1 MNKQSSKDIIDK
13 KSIEESEN
21 LKEKK
26 KICIL
31 SAVIFP
37 I

>member
-21 LKEKK
+21 LKEK
-26 KICIL
+26 
-31 SAVIFP
+31 SEEER
-37 I
+37 